1 MIPPLGRSG
10 DIRPDIQDTRMDMND
25 RISPNRALTKRDTYL
40 DFTRGMMILSV
51 IHIHTVY
58 WSLAA
63 YIPDIVRQLAYL
75 VDIPIFFFISGT
87 LFKNM
92 TVWVTVRTAFRQFLR
107 IYLHYVAITFLA
119 AGGIL
124 LWLHFGEHR
133 MEPQVGAVLFSIFR
147 IQPLG
152 RMWGCLS
159 MYCGNLW
166 YIQTYLP
173 LLLLV
178 PLLIG
183 LPFFRKA
190 KWAVLA
196 LVTTAW
202 VLISTFLPQQMFW
215 LVPAGQVLFYAIYFV
230 LGAIYRTLEH
240 RCKPKWVALAL
251 ALNLLVALGIFVS
264 DGNTLVLT
272 SQKFPPT
279 FTYLVYTMLL
289 VHVFVLVRPFWG
301 RVHSRAVAPVVW
313 AGRNSMVLYLI
324 QGAVCSLP
332 FFFADR
338 LGTTNPWALYAMVF
352 SFNVLL
358 TFGLSGLY
366 VAASSRVKAAT
377 SRLKR

>member
-1 MIPPLGRSG
+1 MDVNTEIP
-10 DIRPDIQDTRMDMND
+10 
-25 RISPNRALTKRDTYL
+25 PNRARPKRDTYL
-40 DFTRGMMILSV
+40 DFTRGLLILSV

-63 YIPDIVRQLAYL
+63 FIPDIVRQLAYL

-87 LFKNM
+87 LFKNT
-92 TVWVTVRTAFRQFLR
+92 TVWVSVRTAFRQFLR

-152 RMWGCLS
+152 RMWGYLS
-159 MYCGNLW
+159 MYLGNLW

-178 PLLIG
+178 PLLVG

-196 LVTTAW
+196 LVIAGW
-202 VLISTFLPQQMFW
+202 VLVSTFLPRQMFW
-215 LVPAGQVLFYAIYFV
+215 LAPAGQVLFYSIYFV
-230 LGAIYRTLEH
+230 LGAIYRIIAPL
-240 RCKPKWVALAL
+240 CKPKWVALAL
-251 ALNLLVALGIFVS
+251 AVNLLMALGIFGF
-264 DGNTLVLT
+264 DGNTLILT
-272 SQKFPPT
+272 SRKFPPT
-279 FTYLVYTMLL
+279 FVYLIYTMLL

-301 RVHSRAVAPVVW
+301 RIRSRVVAPVVW
-313 AGRNSMVLYLI
+313 AGRNSLVLYLI

-332 FFFADR
+332 FFFAER

-358 TFGLSGLY
+358 TFALSGLY
-366 VAASSRVKAAT
+366 VAAASRVKGAT
-377 SRLKR
+377 GVLKCHFKRGKPDPV